1 MTPPKESAF
10 DAGATD
16 RLSVIDGLVAGL
28 AHDINTPMG
37 VGLTAST
44 NLVDLVSSF
53 SKALRAGELSES
65 TRDEYLADI
74 AESATLVARNV
85 RRAADIVRNFKALP
99 SAGQRRDGCLS
110 R

>member
-44 NLVDLVSSF
+44 YLVDLVDSF
-53 SKALRAGELSES
+53 SQALRAGGLSES
-65 TRDEYLADI
+65 AREEYLTDI
-74 AESATLVARNV
+74 AESATLVARNI

-99 SAGQRRDGCLS
+99 TSSRLRDGRLS